1 MASIVIAIGLPPH
14 RSAWSSKLRYKHLSP
29 TAKGDKP
36 PGLGVPLSGT
46 VMNVLSA
53 LFGLTLLLIG
63 LAPVAAAGPPNIWT
77 HQCITDLESQEEI
90 CTTEILTLQDGVEF
104 IVYFAHN
111 PQGPAPL
118 VVIGLEEKF
127 IDFTITVDDKDPMTA
142 DQCDVGICYFDREKS
157 VELLKQFKRGKKAH
171 LKLIMDGAEIVL
183 DQEITLRGF
192 SVAFAKFALR
202 R

>member
-1 MASIVIAIGLPPH
+1 MH
-14 RSAWSSKLRYKHLSP
+14 
-29 TAKGDKP
+29 
-36 PGLGVPLSGT
+36 
-46 VMNVLSA
+46 
-53 LFGLTLLLIG
+53 
-63 LAPVAAAGPPNIWT
+63 
-77 HQCITDLESQEEI
+77 
-90 CTTEILTLQDGVEF
+90 
-104 IVYFAHN
+104 FAHN

-142 DQCDVGICYFDREKS
+142 DQCDVGICYFDGEKS

-171 LKLIMDGAEIVL
+171 LKLIMDGAEILL
-183 DQEITLRGF
+183 DQEVTLRGF